1 MAGCLAAGRADRA
14 VLVSGAPPDQAPGR
28 GSLTAG
34 YRPEILQG
42 LWEALPPG
50 IRLTY
55 FSAGTVPEEFRG
67 GLAHQR
73 GRTTGVDL
81 SGLPAPM
88 RQELAWCVFRIIEQG
103 GKLDVT
109 HMRALVRRLGEVISD
124 LGAGAPVSLT
134 GLALRDWQQQIA
146 LAVQRRTG
154 ALPARG
160 TVRDIRQ
167 QLIRCWRFLS
177 VAYDT
182 RPWWLREMWD
192 PACDPR
198 VPQRA
203 HEPRGRQACNF
214 DRITIGWLRRGLQ
227 WHCKVGLET
236 SALSWGTVQLRAD
249 AITAFDTF
257 LAGRGVPGPWLASE
271 PAQLRALM
279 LDFLGHVRSLRVQRP
294 GPAQGQPLS
303 QSRVATLLTS
313 VEQLYTFMHDHRETA
328 AVALAEPGWLQL
340 GPQHAMFFR
349 RGEKPRRNRH
359 RGHGRDVIDGDAF
372 TQIMAG
378 AGLLGVP
385 ASEGGLG
392 DEQAMRILML
402 LARTGRRV
410 SEICLL
416 DRDPLL
422 PLDRPAGT
430 AGDTSGFTAR
440 LRYQQTK
447 IEGAPDTILVDQE
460 IVAIIGAQQEWAS
473 RFLDGLTAPAPKY
486 LFLAARKNR
495 NGDRPYSDGR
505 LRDLLGE
512 LARQLD
518 VRDAT
523 GALVDFQRTHRFRHT
538 RATSLLNAG
547 VPLHV
552 VQRYLGHLSPE
563 MTMIYA
569 KTLASTHEAEFLRYR
584 KLTADARELDTD
596 PRDLYD
602 MLQLDKRTNRVLPNG
617 WCLLPPRQH
626 CSKGNACLTC
636 DKFATDATFL
646 PELTTQLTRTEQLI
660 GERCQTFKARTG
672 QEMSEDNVWL
682 AGRRQ
687 EQDALGQIIV
697 KLEQTRLAD
706 GSIQA
711 LRGAGASARTDAM
724 AHRSGETGQRD
735 AR

>member
-1 MAGCLAAGRADRA
+1 MN
-14 VLVSGAPPDQAPGR
+14 GAPLDPARGR
-28 GSLTAG
+28 GRLVAG

-42 LWEALPPG
+42 LWEAVPPG
-50 IRLTY
+50 MRLTY
-55 FSAGTVPEEFRG
+55 FSAAAVPEEFRG

-73 GRTTGVDL
+73 RRITGVDL

-154 ALPARG
+154 ALPALG
-160 TVRDIRQ
+160 SVRDIRQ
-167 QLIRCWRFLS
+167 QLTRCWRFLS

-182 RPWWLREMWD
+182 RPWWLREIWD

-203 HEPRGRQACNF
+203 HEPRGRQACYF

-236 SALSWGTVQLRAD
+236 GALSWGTVQLRAD
-249 AITAFDTF
+249 TITAFDTF
-257 LAGRGVPGPWLASE
+257 VAGRSVPGPWLAGE

-294 GPAQGQPLS
+294 GPAHGQPLS

-313 VEQLYTFMHDHRETA
+313 VEQFYAFMHDHRDTA

-385 ASEGGLG
+385 AAEGGLG

-422 PLDRPAGT
+422 PLDQPAGT
-430 AGDTSGFTAR
+430 AGVAGGFTAR

-460 IVAIIGAQQEWAS
+460 IVTIIRAQQEWAS
-473 RFLDGLTAPAPKY
+473 RFRACLAAPEPKY

-512 LARQLD
+512 LARRID
-518 VRDAT
+518 VRDAA

-569 KTLASTHEAEFLRYR
+569 KTLASTHEAEFLRFR
-584 KLTADARELDTD
+584 KLTADARELGTD

-602 MLQLDKRTNRVLPNG
+602 MLQLDKRADRVLPNG

-646 PELTTQLTRTEQLI
+646 PELTTQLASTEQLI
-660 GERCQTFKARTG
+660 SERCQAFQARTG
-672 QEMSEDNVWL
+672 QKMSEDNVWL

-687 EQDALGQIIV
+687 EQDALGRIIV

-706 GSIQA
+706 GSLQA
-711 LRGAGASARTDAM
+711 LRGAGASARTDAI
-724 AHRSGETGQRD
+724 ALSRQAGQHD

>member
-313 VEQLYTFMHDHRETA
+313 VEQLYAFMHDHRETA

-672 QEMSEDNVWL
+672 QEMSEDNVL
-682 AGRRQ
+682 ARRAPSGARRPRPDHRQ
-687 EQDALGQIIV
+687 A
-697 KLEQTRLAD
+697 RAD
-706 GSIQA
+706 P
-711 LRGAGASARTDAM
+711 AR
-724 AHRSGETGQRD
+724 
-735 AR
+735 